1 MPKIIKTFYQFLTK
15 NKLRFAIFIAVLSI
29 SAVLENISPYFY
41 KLLIDNI
48 QQKNY
53 QLLMKF
59 LVTFIGVKIV
69 SNLFNILSR
78 QVGDWVAI
86 PTAKDIQLTVFK
98 KIQDLDF
105 AYHVNKSTGSLISAF
120 KRGDGAFWSLFS
132 SLHHNIFKTLVS
144 LLVTLFFFSTVS
156 FQILW
161 IMLGLFIVN
170 VSISFFLIKFNLSKR
185 RAFNKEDDELAGII
199 TDNLLNYE
207 TVKFF
212 AQEEKE
218 ENRIKDKF
226 ITWTDKVWQYV
237 QSFRLMDFTIGTI
250 SALGMFL
257 ILYIVINKLKQG
269 LITIGD
275 FTMVAS
281 FMTGFY
287 YRFFDLLYQS
297 REIGKKFV
305 DLEKYFGVLDQ
316 KVAVKDPVK
325 PQTIDDFKAEINFED
340 VYFSYP
346 DKREKVLRGVNLNI
360 NSGESV
366 AFVGR
371 SGAGK
376 TTIIKLLLRFYDVN
390 KGKIKVSNTDI
401 KNLKKNYL
409 RSFIGVVPQE
419 PILFN
424 NTIDFNIGY
433 AGKNPTKKEIIKA
446 AKIANLHDF
455 IVSLPEGYKTIV
467 GERGIKLSGGQKQ
480 RLAIA
485 RAVLANPKIIVFD
498 EATSNLDSE
507 SEGLVQDALWSSFK
521 GKTVLIIA
529 HRFSTIRKTDKI
541 VVLDKGKIIEVGN
554 HQQLIGNKKSLYHHL
569 WQLQAK
575 GKVDLDNNGLTKKAA
590 RKG

>member
-1 MPKIIKTFYQFLTK
+1 LAK
-15 NKLRFAIFIAVLSI
+15 NKFRFAIFILVLLI
-29 SAVLENISPYFY
+29 SAILENLGPYFY
-41 KLLIDNI
+41 KLLINNI
-48 QQKNY
+48 REQNY

-59 LVTFIGVKIV
+59 LLAFVGLRVV
-69 SNLFNILSR
+69 SNLFNILSH
-78 QVGDWVAI
+78 QLGDWVAI

-98 KIQDLDF
+98 KVQDLDF

-120 KRGDGAFWSLFS
+120 KRGDGAFWSLFF
-132 SLHHNIFKTLVS
+132 SLHHNIFKTLIS
-144 LLVTLFFFSTVS
+144 LLITLFFFSTVS
-156 FQILW
+156 YQILW

-185 RAFNKEDDELAGII
+185 RAFNKEDDELSGII

-212 AQEEKE
+212 AQEKKE

-226 ITWTDKVWQYV
+226 ITWTDKVWHYV
-237 QSFRLMDFTIGTI
+237 QSFRLMDFTVGTI
-250 SALGMFL
+250 SSLGMFL
-257 ILYIVINKLKQG
+257 IFYIVIDKLKQN

-275 FTMVAS
+275 FIMVAG

-287 YRFFDLLYQS
+287 YRFFDLLYQF

-305 DLEKYFGVLDQ
+305 DLEKYFGILDQ
-316 KVAVKDPVK
+316 KVIVKDPIK
-325 PQTIDDFKAEINFED
+325 PQVIENFKAKIDFEN

-346 DKREKVLRGVNLNI
+346 DKREKILQGINLHI
-360 NSGESV
+360 KPGESI

-390 KGKIKVSNTDI
+390 KGVIKVSNTDI

-424 NTIDFNIGY
+424 NTIEFNIGY
-433 AGKNPTKKEIIKA
+433 ASIRPTKKEIIKA

-455 IVSLPEGYKTIV
+455 ITSLPKNYKTIV

-485 RAVLANPKIIVFD
+485 RAILADPKIIIFD

-529 HRFSTIRKTDKI
+529 HRFSTIRKADRII
-541 VVLDKGKIIEVGN
+541 VLEKGRVAEVGS
-554 HQQLIGNKKSLYHHL
+554 HKQLIAKKNSLYRHL

-575 GKVDLDNNGLTKKAA
+575 GKVDLDNNGLTKEAT